1 MCTEYT
7 VFKND
12 GCNMEVKQSNYLK
25 VPSIDNNMLGTG
37 LKDVLCIETEDS
49 AKCYYL
55 VEKATFSN
63 EIFKFLIGV
72 FKKKESELY
81 EKVDRAKDIDIFYNL
96 GYASIDFPAE
106 FVVQECTDSKDY
118 IEYGFFGKRLK
129 RVFKGEFWNKDFSTS
144 DPVLKVL
151 RPIVLGII
159 EEWEGKGIA
168 IDRIR
173 FMSNISF
180 TVDVGK
186 ISNHTMYK
194 GVSRIFGNS
203 SYATGDTNPLTDDTY
218 EVIYTLVASDSDN
231 VRNLCNLRA
240 SLATNIRQDVNNSL
254 CLSNPTELVEKLLNT
269 PLSVE
274 ITDNFISDKELYQ
287 RDLDRI
293 NGKKGKISHSKLKG
307 TVDTLEK
314 TKFGKYTPI
323 QKAYN
328 NLIKSSVGLQY
339 NLIVDESL
347 SKEGNYLAISVE
359 FSSLD
364 EVIKAF
370 YNFLKLNGYGST
382 SIDVN
387 RGNDLVFDFNNDSV
401 DNFINSMK
409 NAIGRDNL
417 DIRVD
422 DYCFSVLCFV
432 SNNGLYTLMYERHLP
447 SIDELQNDRKKALEI
462 YNLLGE
468 ENSGFGKIDSLS
480 NIELG
485 KYPTVKSTYNTILKT
500 LTGTKFNLSLDE
512 YFDSK
517 DGEVIML
524 VDTPSP
530 NIVSVIQKLCN
541 TFTNKSNSIIDVG
554 FEKGNGSSN
563 VLKIDYANSKQFN
576 TIKDF
581 IDSNNESEV
590 KIENEINESNILI
603 VLTKS
608 DIGYSLRVSLS
619 TPSI

>member
-81 EKVDRAKDIDIFYNL
+81 EKVDKAKDIDIFYNL

-180 TVDVGK
+180 TVDAGK
-186 ISNHTMYK
+186 ISNYTTYK

-203 SYATGDTNPLTDDTY
+203 SYATGDINPLTDDTY

-287 RDLDRI
+287 KDLDR
-293 NGKKGKISHSKLKG
+293 
-307 TVDTLEK
+307 V
-314 TKFGKYTPI
+314 
-323 QKAYN
+323 
-328 NLIKSSVGLQY
+328 
-339 NLIVDESL
+339 
-347 SKEGNYLAISVE
+347 
-359 FSSLD
+359 
-364 EVIKAF
+364 
-370 YNFLKLNGYGST
+370 
-382 SIDVN
+382 
-387 RGNDLVFDFNNDSV
+387 NDS
-401 DNFINSMK
+401 K
-409 NAIGRDNL
+409 
-417 DIRVD
+417 
-422 DYCFSVLCFV
+422 V
-432 SNNGLYTLMYERHLP
+432 SRG
-447 SIDELQNDRKKALEI
+447 I
-462 YNLLGE
+462 
-468 ENSGFGKIDSLS
+468 
-480 NIELG
+480 
-485 KYPTVKSTYNTILKT
+485 
-500 LTGTKFNLSLDE
+500 
-512 YFDSK
+512 
-517 DGEVIML
+517 
-524 VDTPSP
+524 
-530 NIVSVIQKLCN
+530 
-541 TFTNKSNSIIDVG
+541 
-554 FEKGNGSSN
+554 
-563 VLKIDYANSKQFN
+563 
-576 TIKDF
+576 
-581 IDSNNESEV
+581 
-590 KIENEINESNILI
+590 
-603 VLTKS
+603 
-608 DIGYSLRVSLS
+608 
-619 TPSI
+619 